1 MPRFSGIDALRL
13 QLSKETDVPFIFMS
27 GTIGE
32 EAAVAALKEGAHQ
45 CLNKS
50 DLRRLAPTVRREL
63 KDAAERE
70 ARRRL
75 EQEVRELQRFTAIAR
90 LAGGIAH
97 DLNNAFGELLA
108 AISTSAQGLVK
119 HDCATLVFLDR
130 LHDCVHLWMVDAGA
144 NPVPLASRPFAKD
157 TENIPGLLG
166 NQPVLLD
173 ELNGPDLERAGLG
186 HLVELKMRSGCIIPL
201 LDGDQAVGAL
211 VFSSLKPNAFGQR
224 EVKTLGET
232 AAPIAAALNNALA
245 FRQIAD
251 LKDQFKQEKQ
261 YLEEELDREH
271 RFQEIVGV
279 SPSLRHVLKEIETV
293 APTDA
298 TVLIQGETGTGKELL
313 ARSIHRLSP
322 RLNRTFIKL
331 NCASIPA
338 GLLES
343 ELFGHE
349 KGAFTGAVARKIGKL
364 ELANEGTLF
373 LDEIGEMPLD
383 LQPKLLRALQER
395 EIERVGGSRAIPV
408 DIRLIAATNRDL
420 GKMVV
425 QNQFRS
431 DLFYRLKVFPVFA
444 PPLRE
449 RAGDIPVLVRHF
461 VSVHSRRMGKVI
473 DTIPDDVMDALTR
486 WSWPGN
492 IRELENLLER
502 AVILTRGNV
511 LFVPVSEL
519 REELPEPQ
527 ADSPRRDFDGE
538 CTSLSDVEREHIL
551 RALRESHGRIGGAG
565 GAAERLGMKR
575 TTLNSRLAK
584 LGIARTEYLKSTP
597 SPV

>member
-1 MPRFSGIDALRL
+1 
-13 QLSKETDVPFIFMS
+13 
-27 GTIGE
+27 
-32 EAAVAALKEGAHQ
+32 
-45 CLNKS
+45 
-50 DLRRLAPTVRREL
+50 
-63 KDAAERE
+63 
-70 ARRRL
+70 
-75 EQEVRELQRFTAIAR
+75 
-90 LAGGIAH
+90 
-97 DLNNAFGELLA
+97 
-108 AISTSAQGLVK
+108 
-119 HDCATLVFLDR
+119 
-130 LHDCVHLWMVDAGA
+130 
-144 NPVPLASRPFAKD
+144 
-157 TENIPGLLG
+157 
-166 NQPVLLD
+166 
-173 ELNGPDLERAGLG
+173 
-186 HLVELKMRSGCIIPL
+186 MRSGCVVPL

-224 EVKTLGET
+224 EVRALAET
-232 AAPIAAALNNALA
+232 AAPIATALNNALA

-251 LKDQFKQEKQ
+251 LKDRFRREKQ
-261 YLEEELDREH
+261 YLEEELDQEH
-271 RFQEIVGV
+271 HFQEIVGV

-322 RLNRTFIKL
+322 RHNRTFIKL

-420 GKMVV
+420 ARMVV

-449 RAGDIPVLVRHF
+449 RAGDIPILVRHF

-473 DTIPDDVMDALTR
+473 ETIPDEVMGALTR

-502 AVILTRGNV
+502 AVILTRGNA
-511 LFVPVSEL
+511 LYVPLAEL
-519 REELPEPQ
+519 REELAESQP
-527 ADSPRRDFDGE
+527 DSHKRESDDE
-538 CTSLSDVEREHIL
+538 SSSLSDVQREHIL
-551 RALRESHGRIGGAG
+551 RVLRECRGRIGGSG
-565 GAAERLGMKR
+565 GAAQRLGMKR

-584 LGIARTEYLKSTP
+584 LGILRSEYS
-597 SPV
+597 